1 MAGDGAEEF
10 LLPIFPLPNLVFFP
24 NTRLP
29 LHIFEPRYRQ
39 MVADVLEAD
48 QRIGIVLLRPGWEA
62 DYYGVPAVHTC
73 GTVGLIEQS
82 VALEDGRYN
91 LLLQGQNRFRI
102 LQEVSSSPYRVARVV
117 RQSDILPEP
126 PEAHIYRESLAELS
140 RQYLRYLPGQIPV
153 PEIEMVSLDSLTNA
167 LVMSLNFEIEV
178 KQRLLEM
185 DDVTERSEEVATEL
199 KSRIEGLQFLAPF
212 RRDGDPTRN

>member
-1 MAGDGAEEF
+1 MAAEAAEEF

-39 MVADVLEAD
+39 MVSDALQAD

-62 DYYGVPAVHTC
+62 DYYGLPAVHTC

-82 VALEDGRYN
+82 LALEDGRYN
-91 LLLQGQNRFRI
+91 LLVNGQNRFRI

-117 RQSDILPEP
+117 RQTEIPPEP
-126 PEAHIYRESLAELS
+126 QEARIHRERLADLS
-140 RQYLRYLPGQIPV
+140 RQYLHYLPGQIPV
-153 PEIEMVSLDSLTNA
+153 PEIETVGLDSLTNA
-167 LVMSLNFEIEV
+167 LVMSLNFESEI
-178 KQRLLEM
+178 KQHLLEM
-185 DDVTERSEEVATEL
+185 DDLIQRSEQVAIEL
-199 KSRIEGLQFLAPF
+199 KTRIESLQFLAPF
-212 RRDGDPTRN
+212 RRDGDPSHN